1 MSKFEFLD
9 RKIELEIAGE
19 KFVLTYGDD
28 LARRVQSCMSESTA
42 LIKEVK
48 AGKKG
53 DDDVTLFLHSTI
65 DRILESNGA
74 CDRIFKG
81 REPEVIE
88 ANDIIWYVI
97 GEVRKKREE
106 LEATPTYQAMK
117 AEKDGGVLDVA
128 KSAIAE
134 MAKPNRAAHR
144 AAPKKK

>member
-28 LARRVQSCMSESTA
+28 LAQRVQSCIDES
-42 LIKEVK
+42 IKFVKEVK

-81 REPEVIE
+81 RKPEVVE
-88 ANDIIWYVI
+88 ANDIIWYII
-97 GEVRKKREE
+97 GEVKKKREE
-106 LEATPTYQAMK
+106 LEATPSYQARK
-117 AEKDGGVLDVA
+117 AAGNGGFIDVA
-128 KSAIAE
+128 KSTIEE
-134 MAKPNRAAHR
+134 MVKPNRAAR
-144 AAPKKK
+144 REALKRK